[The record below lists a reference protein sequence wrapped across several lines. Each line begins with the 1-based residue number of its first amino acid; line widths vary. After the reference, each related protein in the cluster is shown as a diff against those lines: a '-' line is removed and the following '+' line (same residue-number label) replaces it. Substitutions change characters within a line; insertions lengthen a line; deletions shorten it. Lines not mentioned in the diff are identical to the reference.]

1 MKTERLSI
9 RLSEKRMNKLR
20 AIAVEQEKTI
30 TQVVSDWLDSMPAPE
45 CLSKLAN
52 DEQV

>member
-20 AIAVEQEKTI
+20 AMAVEQEKTL
-30 TQVVSDWLDSMPAPE
+30 TQLVSDWIDSVPKPQSLVSLE
-45 CLSKLAN
+45 KN
-52 DEQV
+52 E